1 VDDLFYSL
9 FGQASGTATGTQV
22 ALYAA
27 GSLLT
32 CIALLLLA
40 RRNDL
45 AWWAQI
51 LAVFAGPLTIALLYG
66 YEGLISAV
74 PKMAVAAYGLWRFSK
89 YPLVGKFG
97 REVEVRGFSL
107 RSLAWG
113 LVLTVAFTALALG
126 PMLTTGFIF
135 SDLTT
140 ALWLSLLLESVVVA
154 ALVGIANGVRW
165 AWLAIAGSG
174 AAYIAVLFGTN
185 PALATLGLLVFQVL
199 AALYGWWAWRPL
211 PAEAA
216 TAEAEAYPPSPYK
229 G

>member
-1 VDDLFYSL
+1 MDDLFYSL
-9 FGQASGTATGTQV
+9 FGQAPGTDSGTQV

-40 RRNDL
+40 RRSDL

-74 PKMAVAAYGLWRFSK
+74 PKMAAAAYGLWRFSK
-89 YPLVGKFG
+89 YPLVDKFG

-113 LVLTVAFTALALG
+113 LALTAAFTALALG

-140 ALWLSLLLESVVVA
+140 NLWLSLLLESVVVV
-154 ALVGIANGVRW
+154 ALVGLAHGVRW
-165 AWLAIAGSG
+165 AWLAVAASG
-174 AAYIAVLFGTN
+174 AAYIAVLFGGS
-185 PALATLGLLVFQVL
+185 PALATLGLLVFQIL
-199 AALYGWWAWRPL
+199 AALYGWWAWRPV
-211 PAEAA
+211 PSG
-216 TAEAEAYPPSPYK
+216 TVPDEAETYPPNPYRD
-229 G
+229 